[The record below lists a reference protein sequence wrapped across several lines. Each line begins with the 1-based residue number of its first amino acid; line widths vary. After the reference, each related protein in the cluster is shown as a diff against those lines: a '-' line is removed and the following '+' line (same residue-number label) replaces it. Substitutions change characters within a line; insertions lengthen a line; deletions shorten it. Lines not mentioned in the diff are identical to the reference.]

1 MHSWSPT
8 DAEQN
13 PAPPAPII
21 NGDET
26 RPRPKL
32 VHSITTS
39 HVANNEAM
47 DEDNDDGDVV
57 TGPTVKAQV
66 TLAKTI
72 NMSSYSLLPTN
83 IQLI

>member
-1 MHSWSPT
+1 M
-8 DAEQN
+8 
-13 PAPPAPII
+13 PII
-21 NGDET
+21 NGHET
-26 RPRPKL
+26 TPQPEL
-32 VHSITTS
+32 VHSITMS

-72 NMSSYSLLPTN
+72 HKSSYSLLTTK
-83 IQLI
+83 I